1 MVRILLC
8 IEVRMVRI
16 FSDDETAMSD
26 DLDPL
31 FTVFGT
37 TELERD
43 IALMDRVKEKF
54 AAQTDLALA
63 ELIGANKTVLSE
75 IRSYA
80 KAVANGQSYEG
91 KQRTLTAFQRLRCFD
106 KLGYAWA
113 RDALLAAFPTA
124 YRELLLKSDNER
136 IESRLGAEP
145 EGPSVV
151 PGHEHP
157 STAG

>member
-1 MVRILLC
+1 MGRT
-8 IEVRMVRI
+8 
-16 FSDDETAMSD
+16 FANDETVMSGKR
-26 DLDPL
+26 DPL
-31 FTVFGT
+31 FTVFDT

-43 IALMDRVKEKF
+43 IALMDRVKEKYG
-54 AAQTDLALA
+54 AKSDLRLA
-63 ELIGANKTVLSE
+63 KLIGANKTVLSE

>member
-1 MVRILLC
+1 MVRI
-8 IEVRMVRI
+8 I
-16 FSDDETAMSD
+16 SDDETVMSGKR
-26 DLDPL
+26 DPL
-31 FTVFGT
+31 FTVFDT
-37 TELERD
+37 TDLERD
-43 IALMDRVKEKF
+43 VALMDRVKEKYG
-54 AAQTDLALA
+54 AKSDLRLA

-80 KAVANGQSYEG
+80 KAVASGKTYEG
-91 KQRTLTAFQRLRCFD
+91 KPRMLTGFQRLRCFD
-106 KLGYAWA
+106 RLGYAWA

-124 YRELLLKSDNER
+124 YREELLKSDNER

-145 EGPSVV
+145 DGPSVV